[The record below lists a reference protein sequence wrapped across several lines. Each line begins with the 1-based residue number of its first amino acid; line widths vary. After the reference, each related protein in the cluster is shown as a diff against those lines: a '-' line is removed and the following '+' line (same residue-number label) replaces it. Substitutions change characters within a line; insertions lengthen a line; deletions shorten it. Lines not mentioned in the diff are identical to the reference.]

1 MENWIRALY
10 GLPLREVQE
19 VKSPTSKERKSSM
32 GNIGKPPTKEEYVA
46 WRRKWVAQ
54 EYEKGK
60 TLREMAKVLGV
71 SKNTV
76 FRDYQQ
82 G

>member
-1 MENWIRALY
+1 ME
-10 GLPLREVQE
+10 
-19 VKSPTSKERKSSM
+19 
-32 GNIGKPPTKEEYVA
+32 NIGKPPTKEEYIS

-54 EYEKGK
+54 EYEKGR